1 MSRPRPARL
10 PKTLAP
16 HKVLRSLPGS
26 LQPVLKA
33 REVEL
38 GKEEINTRFKRFRKR
53 VGALSRAV
61 LDPTNAVQQESAL
74 NIAKACSSFVA
85 QGDLHSIVDH
95 VMGDQED
102 ETSEKHVHTQPGI

>member
-33 REVEL
+33 RDVEL
-38 GKEEINTRFKRFRKR
+38 GKEEINTRFKRFSKR

-61 LDPTNAVQQESAL
+61 LDLTNAVQQESAL
-74 NIAKACSSFVA
+74 NIAKACSSFVLKA
-85 QGDLHSIVDH
+85 REVELLLISFEYCSLRSQTFYPNASIN
-95 VMGDQED
+95 
-102 ETSEKHVHTQPGI
+102 